1 MDRSI
6 LGKSYTDIVQAA
18 GGLPVLIP
26 PVIDP
31 DDLALLLSRLDGI
44 VLTGGDD
51 LDPKIY
57 GEKDTKLTP
66 KPGHPRRTRHDR
78 LIFEYIWDQKIP
90 SLAICLG
97 LQEINVFLGGTLYQ
111 DIPTQIKNPQVHKI
125 GDWFEARHQ
134 VDLQEGSRLRSIIG
148 SGKVETNSAHHQAV
162 RGVADELQITGR
174 TQDGVIEALEPVDAS
189 IPLVA
194 VQWHPESELN
204 DSCGLNL
211 FKWLTAEAHAR
222 MT

>member
-1 MDRSI
+1 
-6 LGKSYTDIVQAA
+6 
-18 GGLPVLIP
+18 
-26 PVIDP
+26 
-31 DDLALLLSRLDGI
+31 
-44 VLTGGDD
+44 
-51 LDPKIY
+51 
-57 GEKDTKLTP
+57 
-66 KPGHPRRTRHDR
+66 
-78 LIFEYIWDQKIP
+78 
-90 SLAICLG
+90 
-97 LQEINVFLGGTLYQ
+97 
-111 DIPTQIKNPQVHKI
+111 VHKI

-211 FKWLTAEAHAR
+211 FKWLTTEAHAR